1 MPRFGLWFSRRRRI
15 NVVVKRRIDVVVK
28 RRIDVVVKRRI
39 DVVARWS
46 RGRRGG
52 RSINVVVGRS
62 INVVVGRS
70 INVVVGWSR
79 SRRGR
84 GRECCFWRVILN
96 DVLLVPLFDKKDDL
110 VVFKNPVVDVIPTIS
125 GFSQSFMSHSVGVK
139 PRDVCYLFQ
148 QE

>member
-1 MPRFGLWFSRRRRI
+1 
-15 NVVVKRRIDVVVK
+15 VKRRIDVVVR
-28 RRIDVVVKRRI
+28 RRIN
-39 DVVARWS
+39 VVARWS

-70 INVVVGWSR
+70 TNIVVGRSINVVVGRRINVVVGWSR

-110 VVFKNPVVDVIPTIS
+110 VVFKNPVVDVIPTVS